1 VDVFKI
7 EVFKIV
13 LFIVAGLITLRIK
26 AALSA
31 PSRPLNTVIDGLAFT
46 LVDHAL
52 NAFSHYPPSRA
63 PSRLAW
69 LALRHRAS
77 PVNSAKHSLMKMS
90 YSQGRIR
97 LFASSCGIL
106 RPMLAS
112 ERGENG
118 MSHERTERTRATETK
133 RVPVETALGR
143 KPIGRPPA
151 RVNPAPETHATSN
164 RSQSHDQSKS

>member
-1 VDVFKI
+1 M
-7 EVFKIV
+7 
-13 LFIVAGLITLRIK
+13 LFDQSHHMVNLFLSGPGAIKLISDSGINSVA
-26 AALSA
+26 
-31 PSRPLNTVIDGLAFT
+31 NF
-46 LVDHAL
+46 
-52 NAFSHYPPSRA
+52 
-63 PSRLAW
+63 
-69 LALRHRAS
+69 

>member
-7 EVFKIV
+7 EVLKVV

-52 NAFSHYPPSRA
+52 NAFSHYPAVKGAKSLGLVSP
-63 PSRLAW
+63 
-69 LALRHRAS
+69 AS
-77 PVNSAKHSLMKMS
+77 PS
-90 YSQGRIR
+90 
-97 LFASSCGIL
+97 ASSCGIL

-133 RVPVETALGR
+133 RVPVEKALGR